1 MADFSVVSNQM
12 TSTAFQ
18 DRGLP
23 QANNP
28 VDLPLPGN
36 AATIGGAGAR
46 LAKMYAVRKNHLT
59 PPEPYMAGRQQTVN
73 M

>member
-1 MADFSVVSNQM
+1 MADFSVVSPQVG
-12 TSTAFQ
+12 TAFQ

-36 AATIGGAGAR
+36 GTTIGGPTAR
-46 LAKMYAVRKNHLT
+46 LAKVYAIRKNHLT
-59 PPEPYMAGRQQTVN
+59 PPEPFMAGRQQTVN